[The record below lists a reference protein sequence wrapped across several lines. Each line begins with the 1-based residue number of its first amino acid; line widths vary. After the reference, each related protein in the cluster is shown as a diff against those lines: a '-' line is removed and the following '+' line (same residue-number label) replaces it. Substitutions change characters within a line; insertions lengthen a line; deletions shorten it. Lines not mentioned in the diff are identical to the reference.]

1 MAHFRTTFKTEVTKG
16 LARLTTVQPVVEN
29 DIAFLP
35 EPVQNYLCYIG
46 AIGKPK
52 VQNFHAMFS
61 GQMKRTE
68 HGKWMDIAAEQYNF
82 YDRPTR
88 LFYIS
93 SSMLG
98 IPFDGLH
105 IYSGNTATMR
115 IQLASLLPVV
125 NAYGPIMTKGETVT
139 LFNDM
144 CVLAPATLIDKHI
157 RWETI
162 DALTV
167 NATFTNQN
175 YTISAVISFNEK
187 GELINFVSDDRYLN
201 VKGNT
206 FENIRWSTP
215 VKDYK
220 ELNGQKLASS
230 AEAIWHMPQGE
241 YVYAQFKLT
250 HIEYNVKT
258 LAMER
263 IQSVGCH
270 ALPWTV

>member
-1 MAHFRTTFKTEVTKG
+1 MARFKTTFKTEVTKG
-16 LARLTTVQPVVEN
+16 IARLTTMQPLVEK

-35 EPVQNYLCYIG
+35 DPVQKYLRYIG

-52 VQNFHAMFS
+52 VQNFHAAFS
-61 GQMKRTE
+61 GKFKRTE
-68 HGKWMDIAAEQYNF
+68 NGKWMDITAEQYNF
-82 YDRPTR
+82 YDQPTR

-93 SSMLG
+93 SSMFG
-98 IPFDGLH
+98 IPFEGLH
-105 IYSGNTATMR
+105 IYSGNAATMK
-115 IQLASLLPVV
+115 IQLASLIPVV

-162 DALTV
+162 DGLTV
-167 NATFTNQN
+167 KATFTNQD
-175 YTISAVISFNEK
+175 YTISAVLSFNEK
-187 GELINFVSDDRYLN
+187 GELINFVSDHRYMN

-206 FENIRWSTP
+206 LENFRWSTP

-220 ELNGQKLASS
+220 EFNGQKLASS
-230 AEAIWHMPQGE
+230 LEAIWHMPQGE

-250 HIEYNVKT
+250 HLEYNVKT
-258 LAMER
+258 Y
-263 IQSVGCH
+263 SV
-270 ALPWTV
+270 